1 MDERSICVDAPTA
14 NTYYFYMDQIT
25 QRKRILRVVI
35 ILTALLAGGCASH
48 STKDAVTVSSLPNN
62 SPALL
67 PDEVI
72 YHADDAVDV
81 PSEVSVSALVEN
93 ASTNA
98 VVGDHTNLWQRIRA
112 AYALLPLDSP
122 LIAKHERWFSNNP
135 EYMERMMG
143 RAKLYLYYIVEEVE
157 KRGMPMEIALLPAI
171 ESAYKPHA
179 YSRARAVGLWQF
191 IPSTGRHY
199 GLKAN
204 WWYDGRR
211 DVMASTNAALDY
223 LEKLNKDFEGDWH
236 LALAAYNAGEGR
248 IMRARRYN
256 QARGL
261 PTDFVHLKKIKRET
275 RNYVPKLIAMANIVA
290 DPDKYGLRLAEIPNE
305 PYFARVDVGSQ
316 IGLDVVARLADVP
329 IGDLYDINPGFK
341 RWATD
346 PNGPH
351 HLLVPAEK
359 KEALIVGLSNLSKSD
374 RIQWRRHRIRRGD
387 TLSTIARRYGVGI
400 RSIKT
405 ANNLRGNTIRAGH
418 NLMIPISSRKLSS
431 QYANL
436 TKPAPRRYKTT
447 YTRKGKVKIVHRV
460 RRGETLYSIAK
471 KYRVYIKQITQW
483 NLIHKRDI
491 LRLGQRLKIW
501 VPARR
506 APSVSLAP
514 SAPIHS

>member
-1 MDERSICVDAPTA
+1 
-14 NTYYFYMDQIT
+14 
-25 QRKRILRVVI
+25 
-35 ILTALLAGGCASH
+35 
-48 STKDAVTVSSLPNN
+48 
-62 SPALL
+62 
-67 PDEVI
+67 
-72 YHADDAVDV
+72 
-81 PSEVSVSALVEN
+81 
-93 ASTNA
+93 
-98 VVGDHTNLWQRIRA
+98 
-112 AYALLPLDSP
+112 
-122 LIAKHERWFSNNP
+122 
-135 EYMERMMG
+135 
-143 RAKLYLYYIVEEVE
+143 
-157 KRGMPMEIALLPAI
+157 
-171 ESAYKPHA
+171 
-179 YSRARAVGLWQF
+179 
-191 IPSTGRHY
+191 
-199 GLKAN
+199 
-204 WWYDGRR
+204 
-211 DVMASTNAALDY
+211 
-223 LEKLNKDFEGDWH
+223 
-236 LALAAYNAGEGR
+236 
-248 IMRARRYN
+248 MRARRYN

-290 DPDKYGLRLAEIPNE
+290 DPDKYGLQLAEIPNE

-436 TKPAPRRYKTT
+436 TKPAPRRYKTA
-447 YTRKGKVKIVHRV
+447 YARKGKVKIVHRV
-460 RRGETLYSIAK
+460 RRGETVTRS
-471 KYRVYIKQITQW
+471 
-483 NLIHKRDI
+483 
-491 LRLGQRLKIW
+491 
-501 VPARR
+501 
-506 APSVSLAP
+506 
-514 SAPIHS
+514 